1 MAMMYIARLTRPDI
15 LLAVSY
21 LSTKSQ
27 QPTEG
32 DYKNALR
39 ILSYLQETLNY
50 GLQIHCT
57 ELRLHLHCD
66 ASWASHRDGNSHTGW
81 ILKLG
86 QSYLGCK
93 SSKQRV
99 GSPSST
105 DAEIIA
111 TCDGLKNLRWIDNLT
126 TEIGLQ
132 LSICYLYQDNLSAS
146 KVIMKQTKTKQ
157 LKHLLSKINLAQQ
170 YHADKLFEI
179 IQTPTDDMIADSLT
193 KPKSALNYIVV
204 EAPRLGVNKMPH
216 S

>member
-1 MAMMYIARLTRPDI
+1 MKI
-15 LLAVSY
+15 
-21 LSTKSQ
+21 
-27 QPTEG
+27 
-32 DYKNALR
+32 NC
-39 ILSYLQETLNY
+39 N
-50 GLQIHCT
+50 

-66 ASWASHRDGNSHTGW
+66 ASWSSHKDGHSHTGW
-81 ILKLG
+81 ILRMG

-111 TCDGLKNLRWIDNLT
+111 TADAAKNLRWFDNLT

-132 LSICYLYQDNLSAS
+132 LSTSYLYQDNLSGS
-146 KVIMKQTKTKQ
+146 KVIMKQAKTKQ
-157 LKHLLSKINLAQQ
+157 LKHLLSKINLLQQ

-179 IQTPTDDMIADSLT
+179 KQTPTDEMIADSLT
-193 KPKSALNYIVV
+193 KPKSAENYIKV
-204 EAPRLGVNKMPH
+204 EATRLGVHEMTHHK